1 MKNKNIK
8 VKMNMKQK
16 IFSLL
21 ALLMTVV
28 TASATDY
35 NLSTA
40 NGATEH
46 CTINF
51 IVDETSG
58 ATTAAEGNSV
68 IVEITFNDGWIG
80 TPTGKWSA
88 VMAKTR
94 NSGDADLPTLD
105 VIELE
110 PVPNTTNQWSFTMV
124 RADAEI
130 DVNYAKIIQDSW
142 IQNIAAVTYNGSAQ
156 KPTVVIKDGD
166 YTLALGTDYTV
177 SYSNNI
183 NARTASAYNAPT
195 ATVIGIGNYCGTA
208 SKTFTINKAS
218 GSVTFSPYRYTKTYG
233 DPDFTIKPY
242 VTGDGWLTYKSYKET
257 VATVN
262 SSTGKVSIKGIGT
275 VRISATLSSSTNYTS
290 ASDWY
295 EVTVNPKQTTVT
307 IGANEMATYCG
318 TDPIDFTGNEDLK
331 AYTVI
336 GCSYG
341 SNTIW
346 MNRVYKVPAETPIVI
361 IGEEGSYVLDCA
373 TSSDSYFKNKLV
385 GNLSGSKIQVNET
398 EGTLRNYYLKEGS
411 FKKVNGYANIAEGK
425 AYLQLPDNPPAM
437 KAGSAKSIK
446 LSSSGKSTLCSDVDL
461 DFSAVDGLTAY
472 VVTGYDKSIKT
483 FWMNRVIEAS
493 AGTPLY
499 LVGTANATY
508 SIPSKG
514 FQTDF
519 ENMLVGNTS
528 GSKIQVNE
536 TSEDGTQRNLYLKDG
551 MFKLVMG
558 YANIG
563 SGKCYLQAP
572 SAVDAAMARGME
584 DPEFTFILSDE
595 LMSMSFSDIDDDA
608 TGIMSVEKANA
619 TSDAIYDLQGRRV
632 AAPRKGIYIKGGR
645 KVVLK

>member
-1 MKNKNIK
+1 
-8 VKMNMKQK
+8 MKQK

-21 ALLMTVV
+21 ALLMTAV

-40 NGATEH
+40 NGATDH
-46 CTINF
+46 CTIDF
-51 IVDETSG
+51 IVDGTSG
-58 ATTAAEGNSV
+58 ATRAAEGKTV
-68 IVEITFNDGWIG
+68 TVQITFDDGWIG

-105 VIELE
+105 VIKLE

-156 KPTVVIKDGD
+156 KPTVVVKDGTT
-166 YTLALGTDYTV
+166 TLELGTDYTV

-183 NARTASAYNAPT
+183 NARAASATNAPT
-195 ATVIGIGNYCGTA
+195 ATVTGKGNYSGTA
-208 SKTFTINKAS
+208 SKTFTINKAN
-218 GSVTFSPYRYTKTYG
+218 GNVLFSPYRFTKTFG
-233 DPDFTIKPY
+233 DPDFTIRPS
-242 VTGDGWLTYKSYKET
+242 VTGDGTLKYESNKET

-262 SSTGKVSIKGIGT
+262 STTGKVSIKGIGT
-275 VRISATLSSSTNYTS
+275 VRITAKLSATSNYNS

-295 EVTVNPKQTTVT
+295 EVTVNPKQTTIT
-307 IGANEMATYCG
+307 IGANEMVTYCG
-318 TDPIDFTGNEDLK
+318 TDPLDFTGNEDLK

-336 GCSYG
+336 GCNYG
-341 SNTIW
+341 SNRIW
-346 MNRVYKVPAETPIVI
+346 LSRVYDVPAKTPIVI
-361 IGEEGSYVLDCA
+361 KGKEGSYTLDCA

-398 EGTLRNYYLKEGS
+398 NDDGTLRNYYLKEGT
-411 FKKVNGYANIAEGK
+411 FKKVKGYANIADGK

-437 KAGSAKSIK
+437 KAGSAKSIT
-446 LSSSGKSTLCSDVDL
+446 LSSTGKSTLCSDVDL

-528 GSKIQVNE
+528 GSSIRVEENAE
-536 TSEDGTQRNLYLKDG
+536 GGDGEALRNLYLKDG
-551 MFKLVMG
+551 TFKLVKG

-563 SGKCYLQAP
+563 NGKCYLQAP
-572 SAVDAAMARGME
+572 SAVVAAMARGMG
-584 DPEFTFILSDE
+584 DPAFNFILSDE
-595 LMSMSFSDIDDDA
+595 LTSMSFSDIDDDA
-608 TGIMSVEKANA
+608 TGIVPIENGQWTMDNSAGA
-619 TSDAIYDLQGRRV
+619 WYDLQGRRV

>member
-1 MKNKNIK
+1 
-8 VKMNMKQK
+8 MKQK

-21 ALLMTVV
+21 ALLMTAV

-40 NGATEH
+40 NGATDH
-46 CTINF
+46 CTIDF
-51 IVDETSG
+51 IVDGTSG
-58 ATTAAEGNSV
+58 ATRAAEGKTV
-68 IVEITFNDGWIG
+68 TVQITFDDGWIG

-105 VIELE
+105 VIKLE

-156 KPTVVIKDGD
+156 KPTVVVKDGTT
-166 YTLALGTDYTV
+166 TLELGTDYTV

-183 NARTASAYNAPT
+183 NARAASATNAPT
-195 ATVIGIGNYCGTA
+195 ATVTGKGNYSGTA
-208 SKTFTINKAS
+208 SKTFTINKAN
-218 GSVTFSPYRYTKTYG
+218 GNVLFSPYRFTKTFG
-233 DPDFTIKPY
+233 DPDFIIRPS
-242 VTGDGWLTYKSYKET
+242 VTGDGTLKYESNKET

-262 SSTGKVSIKGIGT
+262 STTGKVSIKGIGT
-275 VRISATLSSSTNYTS
+275 VRITAKLSATSNYNS

-295 EVTVNPKQTTVT
+295 EVTVNPKQTTIT
-307 IGANEMATYCG
+307 IGANEMVTYCG
-318 TDPIDFTGNEDLK
+318 TDPLDFTGNEDLK

-336 GCSYG
+336 GCNYG
-341 SNTIW
+341 SNRIW
-346 MNRVYKVPAETPIVI
+346 LSRVYDVPAKTPIVI
-361 IGEEGSYVLDCA
+361 KGKEGSYTLDCA

-398 EGTLRNYYLKEGS
+398 NDDGTLRNYYLKEGT
-411 FKKVNGYANIAEGK
+411 FKKVKGYANIADGK

-437 KAGSAKSIK
+437 KAGSAKSIT
-446 LSSSGKSTLCSDVDL
+446 LSSTGKSTLCSDVDL

-528 GSKIQVNE
+528 GSSIRVEENAE
-536 TSEDGTQRNLYLKDG
+536 GGDGEALRNLYLKDG
-551 MFKLVMG
+551 TFKLVKG

-563 SGKCYLQAP
+563 NGKCYLQAP
-572 SAVDAAMARGME
+572 SAVVAAMARGMG
-584 DPEFTFILSDE
+584 DPAFNFILSDE
-595 LMSMSFSDIDDDA
+595 LTSMSFSDIDDDA
-608 TGIMSVEKANA
+608 TGIVPIENGQWTMDNSAGA
-619 TSDAIYDLQGRRV
+619 WYDLQGRRV

>member
-1 MKNKNIK
+1 
-8 VKMNMKQK
+8 MKQK

-21 ALLMTVV
+21 ALLMTAV

-40 NGATEH
+40 NGATDH
-46 CTINF
+46 CTIDF
-51 IVDETSG
+51 IVDGTSG
-58 ATTAAEGNSV
+58 VTTAAEGKTV
-68 IVEITFNDGWIG
+68 IVEITFEDGWTG
-80 TPTGKWSA
+80 TPSGKWSA

-94 NSGDADLPTLD
+94 NSSDATLPALD
-105 VIELE
+105 AIKLE

-130 DVNYAKIIQDSW
+130 SVNYAKIIQDSW

-156 KPTVVIKDGD
+156 KPTVVVKDGTT
-166 YTLALGTDYTV
+166 TLELGTDYTV
-177 SYSNNI
+177 SYSNNY
-183 NARTASAYNAPT
+183 NARQASATNAPT
-195 ATVIGIGNYCGTA
+195 ATVTGKGNYSGTA
-208 SKTFTINKAS
+208 SKTFTINKAN
-218 GSVTFSPYRYTKTYG
+218 GNVLFSPYRFTKTFG
-233 DPDFTIKPY
+233 DPDFIIRPS
-242 VTGDGWLTYKSYKET
+242 VTGDGTLKYESNKET

-262 SSTGKVSIKGIGT
+262 STTGKVSIKGIGT
-275 VRISATLSSSTNYTS
+275 VRITAKLSTSTNYTS
-290 ASDWY
+290 SSDWY

-336 GCSYG
+336 GCNYG
-341 SNTIW
+341 SNRIW
-346 MNRVYKVPAETPIVI
+346 LSRVYDVPAKTPIVI
-361 IGEEGSYVLDCA
+361 KGKEGSYTLDCA

-398 EGTLRNYYLKEGS
+398 NDDGTLRNYYLKEGT
-411 FKKVNGYANIAEGK
+411 FKKVKGYANIADGK

-437 KAGSAKSIK
+437 KAGSAKSIT
-446 LSSSGKSTLCSDVDL
+446 LSSTGKSTLCSDVDL

-572 SAVDAAMARGME
+572 SAVVAAMARGME

-619 TSDAIYDLQGRRV
+619 TSDAIYDLHGRRV